1 MLGRFLE
8 FSIATPDIAAS
19 VMFYQRLGFVPLPCI
34 DPWSHAYCAL
44 TDGHCCIGLHARAT
58 PAHTLSFVRPG
69 LAHSG
74 AIPGLHCYSS
84 HLGEDDFHHLQCL
97 GPGGQDLTL
106 LEARTFSPAAARPA
120 PARCG
125 DFLAYGLPVAD
136 PATAAVEWDA
146 AGLVA
151 FESQHAPYPH
161 TPLTG
166 DGLNLT
172 LHNARW
178 LASAALVFT
187 HADLSLV
194 QRTFEG
200 LDLPLG
206 TPPPDGAG
214 QSLLLRAPE
223 GTAILVVAEER

>member
-8 FSIATPDIAAS
+8 FSIGTPDIAAS
-19 VMFYQRLGFVPLPCI
+19 VMFYQRLGFVQLPCI
-34 DPWSHAYCAL
+34 DPWPHAYCAL
-44 TDGHCCIGLHARAT
+44 TDGHCCIGLHARAA

-69 LAHSG
+69 LAHG
-74 AIPGLHCYSS
+74 MAIPGLHCYSS
-84 HLGEDDFHHLQCL
+84 HLGEDNFHHLQCR
-97 GPGGQDLTL
+97 GPGGQDITL
-106 LEARTFSPAAARPA
+106 LEARTFSPAATRPA
-120 PARCG
+120 SARCG

-136 PATAAVEWDA
+136 PAAAAAEWDA

-172 LHNARW
+172 LHSARW
-178 LASAALVFT
+178 LASAALVFA
-187 HADLSLV
+187 HADVSAARL
-194 QRTFEG
+194 TFEE
-200 LDLPLG
+200 LDLPPG
-206 TPPPDGAG
+206 AAAPDAAD

-223 GTAILVVAEER
+223 GTAVLVVAEER